1 MCRWK
6 WSRDKRYIMQTTVIT
21 YGHTQFPSFLL
32 DRRSRISN
40 IEVIE
45 ILSRK
50 YSDHLNRNIEQATS
64 HTLNMQTT

>member
-1 MCRWK
+1 
-6 WSRDKRYIMQTTVIT
+6 MQTTVIT

-50 YSDHLNRNIEQATS
+50 YSDHLIRNIEQATS